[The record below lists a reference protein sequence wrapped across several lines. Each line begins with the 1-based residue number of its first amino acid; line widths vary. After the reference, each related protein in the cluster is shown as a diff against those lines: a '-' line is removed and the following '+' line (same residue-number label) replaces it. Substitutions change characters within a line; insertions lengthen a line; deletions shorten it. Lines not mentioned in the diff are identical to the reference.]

1 MKGGAHF
8 CLSLSAADQKLF
20 AMGAKGSG
28 KGCIFNSDSLGACV
42 F

>member
-20 AMGAKGSG
+20 AMGAKASG
-28 KGCIFNSDSLGACV
+28 KGGVLDRNPLGACV